1 MRFLGA
7 VAIFVIGLVASAVG
21 LVDQLQNRPLDLISV
36 TQDLETPTT
45 YVVIPNRVLSAYP
58 GQVTV
63 SAKNADGVF
72 IATARESDIE
82 AWVGE
87 SQSVQIRLALYAEK
101 ETIELIEL
109 ERAGTGELIE
119 PFGSDIWRSFSQ
131 ENDVAWIS
139 VPEGNESGVLVAST
153 GLAMAP
159 REVKI
164 TWDLP
169 NQASPIAPITF
180 IGLTLMAIGA
190 ALALIQVIRGRSKT
204 RPTRANRGP
213 ASNSLFDLLRQL
225 KPAKSR
231 GRRVKRSMSLLGT
244 GLILAILSGCSP
256 EYVNPILNPSP
267 SPQVDILTPA
277 VTRAQIERIL
287 KEIEEAIAASDAEL
301 DREILETRV
310 AGPALSVRRSFYNLA
325 RRTEAQEP
333 PAPILAEPIQLF
345 LPSATDTWPRS
356 AMVVTGEDAL
366 QMLILRQESPREPY
380 KLYQYMNLLPDIIF
394 PEVAAES
401 VGASALKPESKFLLI
416 APKDL
421 ALAVGDLLNNGLESG
436 WVGIVDAENQ
446 YIMDVSA
453 VQQGLITTLTSANLD
468 FVHKITSDAPV
479 LLSSAEGG
487 ALVGLYMTDTYTIIP
502 KEPGNA
508 VAITGDEALLLGTG
522 GSATGIES
530 RYGAMLLFHV
540 PQAGSTSKVTLLGAT
555 QQLLTTTALGTR

>member
-21 LVDQLQNRPLDLISV
+21 LVDQLQNRPLDFISV
-36 TQDLETPTT
+36 TQELETPTT
-45 YVVIPNRVLSAYP
+45 YIVIPNRVLSAYP

-63 SAKNADGVF
+63 SAKNPDGVF
-72 IATARESDIE
+72 IATGRESDIE
-82 AWVGE
+82 AWVGD
-87 SQSVQIRLALYAEK
+87 SQSIQLRLALYAEK
-101 ETIELIEL
+101 ESIELVEL

-119 PFGSDIWRSFSQ
+119 PFGADIWRSFSQ
-131 ENDVAWIS
+131 ESDTAWIS

-180 IGLTLMAIGA
+180 IGLSLMAIGSG
-190 ALALIQVIRGRSKT
+190 LALFQVVRGRSKT
-204 RPTRANRGP
+204 RPTRSNRGP
-213 ASNSLFDLLRQL
+213 SRKSFFDNFRQPKL
-225 KPAKSR
+225 ERSR
-231 GRRVKRSMSLLGT
+231 GRRAQRKVRVLGV
-244 GLILAILSGCSP
+244 GLILATLSGCSP

-267 SPQVDILTPA
+267 SAQVDILTP
-277 VTRAQIERIL
+277 VMTRAQIERIL
-287 KEIEEAIAASDAEL
+287 VDVAQVVGASDAEL
-301 DREILETRV
+301 DRETLELRV
-310 AGPALSVRRSFYNLA
+310 AGPALSARRSFYNLS

-333 PAPILAEPIQLF
+333 PQPILAEPIQLF

-356 AMVVTGEDAL
+356 VMVVTGVDSL
-366 QMLILRQESPREPY
+366 QMLVLRQESAREPY
-380 KLYQYMNLLPDIIF
+380 KLYQYMNLLPDITF
-394 PEVAAES
+394 PDVAAES
-401 VGASALKPESKFLLI
+401 VGASAIKPDSKFLLI
-416 APKDL
+416 SPKDL
-421 ALAVGDLLNNGLESG
+421 ALAVGDLLNNGVESG
-436 WVGIVDAENQ
+436 WASVVDAENQ
-446 YIMDVSA
+446 YIMDVST
-453 VQQGLITTLTSANLD
+453 VQQGLIATLTNANLD

-540 PQAGSTSKVTLLGAT
+540 PQAGSTQKVTLLGAT
-555 QQLLTTTALGTR
+555 QQLLTTTALGAR